1 MAVKDC
7 KNFRVDTCL
16 FPRNQ
21 YRAAEGNLPDGT
33 KEIAVKYFKKFRV
46 YNSFLPRG
54 KKLLIQTDSKKLVS
68 QVGIQVKIY

>member
-33 KEIAVKYFKKFRV
+33 KEIAVKYFKKFCV
-46 YNSFLPRG
+46 HNNFLPRG
-54 KKLLIQTDSKKLVS
+54 EKRMIQAVDSKKLVS
-68 QVGIQVKIY
+68 S